1 MTINDLI
8 TEVDDLKTNQY
19 SDEQKVRWINEI
31 EGRILDEIIRNRKIR
46 EDEEIPDEVYY
57 DEEIDMDTE
66 LIVKEPYS
74 DLYKYYL
81 FSMIDLSNEE
91 YDRYQN
97 SAVLFNNRYQSFAD
111 YWYRTHETNRIKRRQ

>member
-57 DEEIDMDTE
+57 DEAIDMDTE
-66 LIVKEPYS
+66 LLVKEPYS
-74 DLYKYYL
+74 DLYRYYL

>member
-66 LIVKEPYS
+66 LLVKEPYS
-74 DLYKYYL
+74 DLYRYYL

-97 SAVLFNNRYQSFAD
+97 SAVMFNNRYQSFAD
-111 YWYRTHETNRIKRRQ
+111 YWYRTH

>member
-66 LIVKEPYS
+66 LLVKEPYS
-74 DLYKYYL
+74 DLYRYYL